1 MAELFSALADD
12 GQYICLYLL
21 ESKICYFVLKT
32 IEEDVSLAISSDA
45 VFLAKSN
52 IDINKSVFEIV
63 IQRKQI

>member
-1 MAELFSALADD
+1 MSKFFSLLADD
-12 GQYICLYLL
+12 GQHVGLYLL
-21 ESKICYFVLKT
+21 ESKIGYFVLKT

-52 IDINKSVFEIV
+52 IDINKSVFEIA